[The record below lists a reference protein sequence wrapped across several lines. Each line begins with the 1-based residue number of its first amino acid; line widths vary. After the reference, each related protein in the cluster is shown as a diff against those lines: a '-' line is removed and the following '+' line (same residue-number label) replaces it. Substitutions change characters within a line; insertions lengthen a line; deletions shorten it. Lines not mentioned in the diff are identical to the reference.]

1 MRQNKIVMEGDRN
14 AQLSSE
20 ANIYASMTTAH
31 SNELSKGVNSP
42 HNPIEQKINTSSS
55 AAMSLGMVENSSS
68 VKVMKGDLINMID

>member
-1 MRQNKIVMEGDRN
+1 
-14 AQLSSE
+14 
-20 ANIYASMTTAH
+20 MTTAH

-68 VKVMKGDLINMID
+68 VKIIKGDLINMID